1 MAQNVI
7 LETFSF
13 NSFVVNE
20 NMNDTNQDPDLNFFH
35 FHESVFLTQITYRQK
50 ILRVSLKIIPKI
62 FSVLHLNIRGLR
74 KNSESF
80 KEIYNFRSS
89 RPEVFLRKC
98 VLEICSKFI
107 GERPRRSGISIKL
120 QSNFIEIVLRHGC
133 SPVNLLHIFRTNF
146 SKNTSGWLLLQFTIL
161 QVWHSI
167 FFRNIVKR

>member
-62 FSVLHLNIRGLR
+62 FSVLHLNVRGLR

-98 VLEICSKFI
+98 VLKICS
-107 GERPRRSGISIKL
+107 
-120 QSNFIEIVLRHGC
+120 
-133 SPVNLLHIFRTNF
+133 
-146 SKNTSGWLLLQFTIL
+146 
-161 QVWHSI
+161 
-167 FFRNIVKR
+167 